1 MKKRYTNAE
10 LARLVDTRNW
20 AALWP
25 IVESMVKHEVKRCM
39 QDGLDPFYV
48 RDDLMQEAYLAAW
61 QALPT
66 WNAFESGLRKWVGVQ
81 VRGAVLK
88 ANSRAASG
96 MIGGR
101 DSGLDVVSMHAE
113 TVDGD
118 GGDDEQGSLSGPE
131 ASMVYE
137 NPPEGFEDPAEQ
149 PEYEELLELV
159 PAKDRDMVRRLCGL
173 GVPAETQEEYAR
185 AEGLARD
192 AIAKRVQ
199 RLKNKIVTKSSK
211 TGKYAIR
218 IPDGDDGG

>member
-66 WNAFESGLRKWVGVQ
+66 WRPFESVLRKWVGVK
-81 VRGAVLK
+81 VRSAVLN
-88 ANSRAASG
+88 ANIAVSNG

-113 TVDGD
+113 TVDGGD

-131 ASMVYE
+131 ASIVYE
-137 NPPEGFEDPAEQ
+137 KPPEGFEDPAEQ
-149 PEYEELLELV
+149 PEHEELLELV

-173 GVPAETQEEYAR
+173 GVPAETQEEYAMIEGIPRPTIATRLR
-185 AEGLARD
+185 ALRKKLSNE
-192 AIAKRVQ
+192 
-199 RLKNKIVTKSSK
+199 
-211 TGKYAIR
+211 
-218 IPDGDDGG
+218 